1 MFPTLEEESQKKAP
15 SVAEVK
21 RLNFIIADFSQNISI
36 VLQKK
41 YEKKKGKSIFRPYEV
56 NSSITE
62 AICVI
67 Q

>member
-41 YEKKKGKSIFRPYEV
+41 YEKKGKSIFRPYEV